1 MYSGVVYLY
10 ISPEDKVY
18 VGVTIN
24 ERQRR
29 SCWFRAG
36 DYAGFRIA
44 AARRKYPPE
53 LWEYRVLSRVSLD
66 SLDALLLE
74 LSRLESYFIKEFRS
88 SNPAFGYNV
97 LSGGVGFH
105 GLRLL
110 LLIGRRWVSCALRL
124 CGSLVMQVS

>member
-66 SLDALLLE
+66 YLV
-74 LSRLESYFIKEFRS
+74 SYKEVWFFVLPRVLHDVS
-88 SNPAFGYNV
+88 PAM
-97 LSGGVGFH
+97 SGVF
-105 GLRLL
+105 
-110 LLIGRRWVSCALRL
+110 VCAIIYP
-124 CGSLVMQVS
+124 